1 MAHTPDGDDQLRNV
15 PSGTASPPGGPVSP
29 HPGSGQPARAD
40 VPFAGQPAPPPPT
53 QHAPPPRPGL
63 SYSAPAPIAVI
74 PPAPG
79 SIRHGRSLW
88 LASFLAGLAVL
99 VGSFFTRDGHLERL
113 RGVVEQMAPGGD
125 AEAVTTATGIVFWGS
140 IGALLLV
147 TVLEAAMLGVVM
159 GRQGWARWALVPLLI
174 GHALVM
180 LVATAFLV
188 PDGDGGSYVLL
199 LWGAELLLALIGLV
213 MFFLPASN
221 AWLKSSRPS

>member
-1 MAHTPDGDDQLRNV
+1 MAHTSDGDEQLRTT
-15 PSGTASPPGGPVSP
+15 PSGTAYPSDGPAPTQSDTDSRPVAS
-29 HPGSGQPARAD
+29 
-40 VPFAGQPAPPPPT
+40 QPAPPPPT

-79 SIRHGRSLW
+79 TIKHGRTLW
-88 LASFLAGLAVL
+88 LVSFLAGLGVL
-99 VGSFFTRDGHLERL
+99 VGSFLTRDGHLERL

-147 TVLEAAMLGVVM
+147 MLLEAVMLGVVM
-159 GRQGWARWALVPLLI
+159 GRQGWARWALVPLLV

-199 LWGAELLLALIGLV
+199 LWGAELLLAFVGLV

-221 AWLKSSRPS
+221 AWLKSSRA

>member
-1 MAHTPDGDDQLRNV
+1 MAQKPDGEEQLRTT
-15 PSGTASPPGGPVSP
+15 PSGTPYPPDGPASTPPDADSRPVPS
-29 HPGSGQPARAD
+29 
-40 VPFAGQPAPPPPT
+40 QPAPPPPT

-79 SIRHGRSLW
+79 TIRHGRTLW
-88 LASFLAGLAVL
+88 LVSFLAGLGVL
-99 VGSFFTRDGHLERL
+99 VGSFLTRDGHLERL
-113 RGVVEQMAPGGD
+113 RSVVEQMAPGGD

-140 IGALLLV
+140 GGALLLV
-147 TVLEAAMLGVVM
+147 MVLEAVMLGVVL
-159 GRQGWARWALVPLLI
+159 GRQGWARWVLVPLLV

-199 LWGAELLLALIGLV
+199 LWGAELLLAFIGLV

-221 AWLKSSRPS
+221 AWLKSSRA